1 MPVRSSIFLLAALS
15 LSASDYKAGV
25 GRIIITPEKPI
36 YLSGYGDRNH
46 PSEGVIH
53 DLWAKALAIEDR
65 KGARVVIVTTDL
77 IGLPRGIAD
86 VVAARVQK
94 DYGIERAHLVLNS
107 EHTHTGPL
115 VRGNLEM
122 MFELS
127 PEDSQIVSDYAAS
140 LTDNLVA
147 VVGAALKD
155 LAPADLSFGNGRAT
169 FAINRRESTPNGV
182 KIGENPKGP
191 TDPDVPVL
199 KVTAP
204 DGKLRAVLFGYACHN
219 TTLTGQFYKISGDYA
234 GFAQLAVEKANP
246 GATAMFLMLCGADQN
261 PHPRSALELAEQHGG
276 ALGAEVSRVLGEK
289 LQPVHGPVRGA
300 FQIVQLGFAPQSRE
314 TFEAR
319 LKDSNV
325 HRARH
330 AKAMLRLYDERSP
343 VLSHYPYPVQAVQ
356 FGKDLT
362 LVALGGEVVVDYDL
376 RIKREFGDKGIIV
389 AAYSNDVMSYIP
401 SLRVLKEG
409 GYEADQSMIYY
420 GLPGP
425 YDEHVEEHVMTTVDQ
440 VMKRVGR
447 RTKGALK

>member
-65 KGARVVIVTTDL
+65 KGARVVIVSTDL

-107 EHTHTGPL
+107 AHTHTGPL

-147 VVGAALKD
+147 VVGVALKD

-169 FAINRRESTPNGV
+169 FAINRRQSTPNGV
-182 KIGENPKGP
+182 KIGENPQGP

-234 GFAQLAVEKANP
+234 GFAQIAVEKANP
-246 GATAMFLMLCGADQN
+246 GVTAMFLMLCGADQN

-276 ALGAEVSRVLGEK
+276 ALGAEVNRVLGEK

-319 LKDSNV
+319 LNDSNV

-330 AKAMLRLYDERSP
+330 AKAMLRLYDQRSP
-343 VLSHYPYPVQAVQ
+343 VLSHYPYPVQAIR

-389 AAYSNDVMSYIP
+389 AGYSNDVMSYIP
-401 SLRVLKEG
+401 SLRVLNEG